1 MNVYCPVQHDL
12 MRFENQMAAQ
22 DYLDACRERA
32 IADEVDRLKDLTVG
46 ALIADTDLIWLAPGF
61 GRQAERGL
69 CLELEEIIEAIAAAN
84 VMATREANSEF

>member
-1 MNVYCPVQHDL
+1 MNTYCPAAHDL

-46 ALIADTDLIWLAPGF
+46 ALIADTDLIWLAPGV
-61 GRQAERGL
+61 GRQDKRGL

-84 VMATREANSEF
+84 VMATRQAAKEF